1 MEVNRIR
8 GRQRPTVR
16 EDRAPKGKGGLSMG
30 IDPVASRRIFL
41 GLVVLCAGGAAA
53 MTLLRAP
60 ASPPPAAIA
69 GEPLLVQGRT
79 VYLARCASCHGESGR
94 GDGPISR
101 GLAGPPVGDLT
112 DTEWKHGDRPEQ
124 VLDVIA
130 QGVPDTVMPPW
141 KTSLSSSDL
150 RGAAAY
156 VYYLA
161 GRPVPEA
168 LRTPMS
174 PPARTP

>member
-1 MEVNRIR
+1 VPDDN
-8 GRQRPTVR
+8 
-16 EDRAPKGKGGLSMG
+16 APQEELPMG

-41 GLVVLCAGGAAA
+41 GLVALCAVGAAA
-53 MTLLRAP
+53 VALLRTP
-60 ASPPPAAIA
+60 VSPPPAAIA
-69 GEPLLVQGRT
+69 GEPLLVDGRA
-79 VYLARCASCHGESGR
+79 VFLARCASCHGESGR
-94 GDGPISR
+94 GDGPIAK

-112 DTEWKHGDRPEQ
+112 DTNWKHGDRPEQ
-124 VLDVIA
+124 VLAVIA
-130 QGVPDTVMPPW
+130 QGVPDTLMPGW
-141 KTSLSSSDL
+141 NTSLSNRDL